1 MIPMHNEAFVK
12 GFMRYWESYLNE
24 STEIWQSL
32 DDVMIDMKRMQM
44 WMYSQIQRY
53 DSWNEFKSIVSRKII
68 KIIWNFIYLSIFQI
82 FSGVSY
88 ATGEDSIRSWTG

>member
-12 GFMRYWESYLNE
+12 GFMRYCESYLNE

-44 WMYSQIQRY
+44 
-53 DSWNEFKSIVSRKII
+53 
-68 KIIWNFIYLSIFQI
+68 
-82 FSGVSY
+82 
-88 ATGEDSIRSWTG
+88 